1 MLEVLDAPAEPQVIE
16 LPSVPSASNAAVNME
31 AVSFA
36 YNGDDTVLRDIN
48 LEVAAGETVAL
59 VGPSGGGKSTL
70 FKLLLGYYPPGSGA
84 ISILGKGIDQYS
96 LTALRE
102 KIAYVPQESYLFS
115 GTIAENIAFEPAPVK
130 KGHCRCQGGI

>member
-1 MLEVLDAPAEPQVIE
+1 PGEPKAIE
-16 LPSVPSASNAAVNME
+16 LPSVSSANTAAVNIE

-36 YNGDDTVLRDIN
+36 YNDEPVLRDIN
-48 LEVAAGETVAL
+48 LEVAPGETVAL

-96 LTALRE
+96 LAELRE
-102 KIAYVPQESYLFS
+102 QIAYVPQESYLFS
-115 GTIAENIAFEPAPVK
+115 GTIAENIAFGKTGAGEEEIIAAAK
-130 KGHCRCQGGI
+130 AAYAHDFIM